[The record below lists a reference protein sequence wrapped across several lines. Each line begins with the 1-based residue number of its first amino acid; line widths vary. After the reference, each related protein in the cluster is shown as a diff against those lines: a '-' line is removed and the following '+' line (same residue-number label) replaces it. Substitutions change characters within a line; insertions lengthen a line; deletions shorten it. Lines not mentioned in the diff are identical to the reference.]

1 MYVWQIW
8 ETSVDKRGCVYATF
22 FVCVDVACILYILYI
37 LYINGWC
44 FVWVGVL
51 LKNEEGSFY
60 EGHDGMSKSMDRE
73 AE

>member
-1 MYVWQIW
+1 
-8 ETSVDKRGCVYATF
+8 
-22 FVCVDVACILYILYI
+22 
-37 LYINGWC
+37 
-44 FVWVGVL
+44 VGVL